1 MKNILVFIIIAMGLA
16 ACRRSSTITPR
27 DVKGIKTVNIDK
39 NNVVSIYDIFSKM
52 EIIPLEMTEES
63 ALGYPLRKILVND
76 GNYYVLDYTQNT
88 IFKFDSCGKYLDK
101 INKLGSAPEEYTLL
115 YLSLIHI

>member
-39 NNVVSIYDIFSKM
+39 NNVVSIYDIF
-52 EIIPLEMTEES
+52 
-63 ALGYPLRKILVND
+63 LRWK
-76 GNYYVLDYTQNT
+76 
-88 IFKFDSCGKYLDK
+88 
-101 INKLGSAPEEYTLL
+101 
-115 YLSLIHI
+115 

>member
-39 NNVVSIYDIFSKM
+39 NNVVSIYPQI
-52 EIIPLEMTEES
+52 
-63 ALGYPLRKILVND
+63 RN
-76 GNYYVLDYTQNT
+76 
-88 IFKFDSCGKYLDK
+88 
-101 INKLGSAPEEYTLL
+101 
-115 YLSLIHI
+115 

>member
-39 NNVVSIYDIFSKM
+39 NNVVSIYDIFSKV
-52 EIIPLEMTEES
+52 EIIPLEMT
-63 ALGYPLRKILVND
+63 
-76 GNYYVLDYTQNT
+76 
-88 IFKFDSCGKYLDK
+88 
-101 INKLGSAPEEYTLL
+101 
-115 YLSLIHI
+115 

>member
-1 MKNILVFIIIAMGLA
+1 MGLA

-39 NNVVSIYDIFSKM
+39 NNVVSIYDIFSKV

-88 IFKFDSCGKYLDK
+88 IF
-101 INKLGSAPEEYTLL
+101 
-115 YLSLIHI
+115 

>member
-39 NNVVSIYDIFSKM
+39 NNVVSIYDIFSKV

-63 ALGYPLRKILVND
+63 ALGYPLRKI
-76 GNYYVLDYTQNT
+76 
-88 IFKFDSCGKYLDK
+88 
-101 INKLGSAPEEYTLL
+101 
-115 YLSLIHI
+115 